1 MEQLLSVRGLY
12 LPTGGLTAGS
22 VAGVVSMV
30 TPGGG
35 VFGGWLSPGSADLKS
50 GTLLIFNT
58 IYIRKLIRNEKKLF
72 HAIVL

>member
-1 MEQLLSVRGLY
+1 MEQRVLVRRLY

-35 VFGGWLSPGSADLKS
+35 VFGG
-50 GTLLIFNT
+50 
-58 IYIRKLIRNEKKLF
+58 
-72 HAIVL
+72 

>member
-35 VFGGWLSPGSADLKS
+35 VFGG
-50 GTLLIFNT
+50 
-58 IYIRKLIRNEKKLF
+58 
-72 HAIVL
+72 

>member
-1 MEQLLSVRGLY
+1 MEQRVLVRRLY

-35 VFGGWLSPGSADLKS
+35 VFGERWSPGSAEKI
-50 GTLLIFNT
+50 IFFFEKW
-58 IYIRKLIRNEKKLF
+58 YILIRLY
-72 HAIVL
+72 